1 MRSSAERKRAERERL
16 RERGARQFLVT
27 LEGEALAELE
37 RRTAEGQ
44 TVSQVVEGL
53 LVGAAKAKKDA
64 RRFYLRRT

>member
-1 MRSSAERKRAERERL
+1 MTSTERKRAERERL
-16 RERGARQFLVT
+16 RERGARQFLIT

-44 TVSQVVEGL
+44 TVSQVVERL
-53 LVGAAKAKKDA
+53 LVGAAKAKKDD